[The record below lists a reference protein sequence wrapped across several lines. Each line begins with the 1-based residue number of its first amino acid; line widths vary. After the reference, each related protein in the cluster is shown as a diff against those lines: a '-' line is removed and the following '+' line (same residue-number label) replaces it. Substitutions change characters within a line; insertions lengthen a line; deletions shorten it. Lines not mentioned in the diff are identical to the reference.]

1 MIKDFTK
8 FLNEASVAT
17 QIQQLEAEVSGLR
30 DEISDAK
37 KAIDAAGTPE
47 AKNSAKIS
55 ALNTEATILTT
66 ISQRLRQMATL
77 MGRPEETNV

>member
-1 MIKDFTK
+1 MIKDFTN

-17 QIQQLEAEVSGLR
+17 QIQELEAEVSRLR
-30 DEISDAK
+30 DEISDSK
-37 KAIDAAGTPE
+37 KTIDAAATPE
-47 AKNSAKIS
+47 AKKAAKIS

-77 MGRPEETNV
+77 MGRPEEPNV